1 MEYPSTVV
9 SWREVLD
16 EPSGPDDDAY
26 PRFPSSTFRP
36 ASLDGSVELYQI
48 FLQLVK
54 LSEILGRILLGM
66 YTPGARRCSAV
77 QGYDA
82 IVTRLDYELTE
93 WHQGFPLALK
103 NTKHKDF
110 DERNGYFA
118 SSIGMFL
125 FCMIP
130 CNLPFTHYN
139 NIYSIHITCLFFMSH
154 FTSSTFY

>member
-16 EPSGPDDDAY
+16 EPLGPDDDAY

-36 ASLDGSVELYQI
+36 ASLDGSVELYQL

-93 WHQGFPLALK
+93 WHQGFPISLK

-110 DERNGYFA
+110 DEKNGYFA
-118 SSIGMFL
+118 SSIGMLFFL
-125 FCMIP
+125 LHASLYVLLIA
-130 CNLPFTHYN
+130 YS
-139 NIYSIHITCLFFMSH
+139 SIHFTCLFLMPYP
-154 FTSSTFY
+154 TPSTLY